1 MLIAL
6 FGGDGRAMCT
16 HAAVLLA
23 RAASLVGT
31 PTTLVRVVD
40 THASRLPRPAKVTD
54 ALRVVELCGDGPPL
68 FESLKREAAAVPD
81 HHLVVLDLPPAWLV
95 AGPLDLAGHARVVA
109 VGPSALECTIAASAL
124 SGIVDASPT
133 WLLSCGAT
141 SVKAFERAMRA
152 AMAAACLPDT
162 ATRMIG
168 CGLPGPARSDVTS
181 PETDDVSVRE
191 ALRVLDTVAPGSAG
205 SPMSAA
211 EAPVPLAMAGQ
222 DRRSPQDRLR
232 DLADALDAAEGGEYP
247 SADELA
253 VAPVL
258 EDWELGM
265 RPVAALVGRVTGHCD
280 HQAGRRVRTSEVYV
294 SDRRTWA
301 RTYSRLYRLG
311 RPAGQRP
318 SLQ

>member
-1 MLIAL
+1 MIIAL
-6 FGGDGRAMCT
+6 FGGDGRAMGT

-31 PTTLVRVVD
+31 PTTLLRVVD
-40 THASRLPRPAKVTD
+40 THASRLPRAAKVPD

-68 FESLKREAAAVPD
+68 FEGLQRETAAIPD
-81 HHLVVLDLPPAWLV
+81 HHLAVLDLPPTWLV
-95 AGPLDLAGHARVVA
+95 AGPVDLAGHPRVVA
-109 VGPSALECTIAASAL
+109 VGPSALECTIAAAAL
-124 SGIVDASPT
+124 REVVDGSPT
-133 WLLSCGAT
+133 WLLSCGAASLT
-141 SVKAFERAMRA
+141 AFGRTMRA
-152 AMAAACLPDT
+152 AMAAECLPEA

-168 CGLPGPARSDVTS
+168 YGLPGPARGNETG
-181 PETDDVSVRE
+181 PGTDDGPVRA

-205 SPMSAA
+205 SPGSAD
-211 EAPVPLAMAGQ
+211 APAPPAMAGR
-222 DRRSPQDRLR
+222 DHRSSQDRLR

-253 VAPVL
+253 AAPVL

-265 RPVAALVGRVTGHCD
+265 RPVAALVGRVTGHSD
-280 HQAGRRVRTSEVYV
+280 HRAGRRIRTSEVYV